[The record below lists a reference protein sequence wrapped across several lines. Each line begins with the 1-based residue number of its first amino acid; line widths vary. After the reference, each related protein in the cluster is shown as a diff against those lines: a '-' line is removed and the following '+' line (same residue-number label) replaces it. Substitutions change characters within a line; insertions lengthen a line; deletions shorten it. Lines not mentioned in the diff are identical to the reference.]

1 MRSLRAIL
9 LVGVTTAALTVG
21 SIAPA
26 AAAVQPAS
34 APALTVVSAAST
46 PTATTFRLPL
56 ASKSYSVSS
65 YFGPRCIP
73 IQGGPTVHRGIDLAA
88 AGGAPIY
95 SIAAGVVI
103 ATVDGTSSREGYV
116 AVRHLIGGVE
126 YKSVYMHVWKSTT
139 RVKVGQ
145 TVSAGQ
151 RLSEV
156 GSSGASSGN
165 HLHLELW
172 RSTSAGFV
180 AIDPA
185 AFLQPR
191 GVNLYTSS
199 YAVNAKP
206 TPATCTYY
214 TVGGVNF
221 RTGPSTSHSIIRMLP
236 LATAVVHVPGLITNG
251 FIPVKVGTQSGWV
264 SAGLVT
270 PTRPSGAPAVVTPP
284 PAPAPTPAPTPTPT
298 STYLTTDAL
307 NLRATAS
314 TSGTRILLIPKGA
327 NVGVILA
334 SSGVWRKVAY
344 LGKTGWV
351 HSAYLIVKR

>member
-1 MRSLRAIL
+1 MRSIRTLL
-9 LVGVTTAALTVG
+9 LVGIATAALTVG
-21 SIAPA
+21 TVA
-26 AAAVQPAS
+26 PAS
-34 APALTVVSAAST
+34 AAGLPARTALAPSAVVSAAV
-46 PTATTFRLPL
+46 PAATTFRLPL
-56 ASKSYSVSS
+56 AAKTYNVSS

-73 IQGGPTVHRGIDLAA
+73 IQGGPTVHRGTDLAA

-95 SIAAGVVI
+95 AIAAGVVT

-116 AVRHLIGGVE
+116 SVRHMIGGVE

-151 RLSEV
+151 RISEV

-172 RSTSAGFV
+172 QMTSGGLV
-180 AIDPA
+180 AIDA
-185 AFLQPR
+185 AKFLSAR
-191 GVNLYTSS
+191 GVNLYTSAS
-199 YAVNAKP
+199 AVTAKP

-236 LATAVVHVPGLITNG
+236 LATAVVHVPGLITAG

-264 SAGLVT
+264 SASLVS
-270 PTRPSGAPAVVTPP
+270 PTRPAGAPAVVTPP
-284 PAPAPTPAPTPTPT
+284 PAPAPPAPAPATA
-298 STYLTTDAL
+298 TYATTADL
-307 NLRATAS
+307 NLRASAS
-314 TSGTRILLIPKGA
+314 TSGERILLIPKGA

-334 SSGVWRKVAY
+334 SSGVWRKVTY
-344 LGKTGWV
+344 VGKTGWV
-351 HSAYLIVKR
+351 HSAYLVRR